1 MKQKIIETIK
11 KYNLINSGD
20 KIVLG
25 VSGGPDSIA
34 MLDILNQ
41 LKDEMNFEIYVVHV
55 NHNIRGKDADEDEEY
70 VKKYCEKYNIKC
82 FSKKIDVPTIAKT
95 KKIGTEEAGRKV
107 RYEYFEEILKETKS
121 NKIAIA
127 HNKNDKV
134 ETIIMHLLRGSGIS
148 GLRGIEP
155 IREEKFIKPLIE
167 CDRQEIENYCKENN
181 LQPRIDKTNFENEY
195 TRNKIR
201 NIVIPYIKKEFNP
214 NIIETITRLADVVSS
229 EDDFIEN
236 VSNENY
242 KKLLVI
248 GEKNRIE
255 LKLKEFN
262 LLDEVL
268 KNRIILIAT
277 RKLFGS
283 TQGIEKVNIEDIIK
297 VSSKLLKDNGEL
309 YMVHRPDRLVGIIE
323 CLRKYKIEPKKI
335 RFVYSKKEDNSNLV
349 LIKAVKNAGEFLKI
363 EKPLYIYDENNKY
376 TDEVLEIYN
385 KK

>member
-1 MKQKIIETIK
+1 MKEKVKEIIK

-155 IREEKFIKPLIE
+155 IREEKFIKPLH
-167 CDRQEIENYCKENN
+167 RHQMKE
-181 LQPRIDKTNFENEY
+181 LSILM
-195 TRNKIR
+195 
-201 NIVIPYIKKEFNP
+201 KKE
-214 NIIETITRLADVVSS
+214 L
-229 EDDFIEN
+229 
-236 VSNENY
+236 SN
-242 KKLLVI
+242 
-248 GEKNRIE
+248 
-255 LKLKEFN
+255 
-262 LLDEVL
+262 
-268 KNRIILIAT
+268 
-277 RKLFGS
+277 
-283 TQGIEKVNIEDIIK
+283 
-297 VSSKLLKDNGEL
+297 
-309 YMVHRPDRLVGIIE
+309 
-323 CLRKYKIEPKKI
+323 
-335 RFVYSKKEDNSNLV
+335 
-349 LIKAVKNAGEFLKI
+349 
-363 EKPLYIYDENNKY
+363 
-376 TDEVLEIYN
+376 
-385 KK
+385 

>member
-127 HNKNDKV
+127 HNMNDKV
-134 ETIIMHLLRGSGIS
+134 ETVLMNIIRGAGSL
-148 GLRGIEP
+148 GLKGIEP
-155 IREEKFIKPLIE
+155 KRDNKYIRPLIE
-167 CDRQEIENYCKENN
+167 TERKDIEEYCNINKLEPKFDESNN
-181 LQPRIDKTNFENEY
+181 DNTY
-195 TRNKIR
+195 TRNKVR
-201 NIVIPYIKKEFNP
+201 NILIPFIKKEFNP
-214 NIIETITRLADVVSS
+214 NIIKGINNLSEIVTEEQNYLEKIVNNIYSQIKIEETK
-229 EDDFIEN
+229 E
-236 VSNENY
+236 
-242 KKLLVI
+242 KVI
-248 GEKNRIE
+248 
-255 LKLKEFN
+255 LDLKEFN
-262 LLDEVL
+262 KQDTIIKKRILLL
-268 KNRIILIAT
+268 SISRIFGTSKNIERIH
-277 RKLFGS
+277 
-283 TQGIEKVNIEDIIK
+283 IEDIIK
-297 VSSKLLKDNGEL
+297 LCERNIG
-309 YMVHRPDRLVGIIE
+309 
-323 CLRKYKIEPKKI
+323 
-335 RFVYSKKEDNSNLV
+335 
-349 LIKAVKNAGEFLKI
+349 
-363 EKPLYIYDENNKY
+363 NKY
-376 TDEVLEIYN
+376 LTPN
-385 KK
+385 KNVKVFVNKGKIIISHTY

>member
-127 HNKNDKV
+127 HNKND
-134 ETIIMHLLRGSGIS
+134 R
-148 GLRGIEP
+148 IEP

-181 LQPRIDKTNFENEY
+181 LLPRIDKTNFENEY

-248 GEKNRIE
+248 EEKNRIE

-297 VSSKLLKDNGEL
+297 LCNNNIGNKFLMPNKNLKVLIQN
-309 YMVHRPDRLVGIIE
+309 
-323 CLRKYKIEPKKI
+323 KKI
-335 RFVYSKKEDNSNLV
+335 NF
-349 LIKAVKNAGEFLKI
+349 IKI
-363 EKPLYIYDENNKY
+363 D
-376 TDEVLEIYN
+376 
-385 KK
+385 